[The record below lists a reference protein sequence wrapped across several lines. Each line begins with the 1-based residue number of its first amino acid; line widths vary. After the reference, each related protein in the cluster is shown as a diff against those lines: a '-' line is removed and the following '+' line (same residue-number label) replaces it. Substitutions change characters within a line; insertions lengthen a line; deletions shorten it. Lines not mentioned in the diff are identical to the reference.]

1 MPILLRYGNRY
12 VPKNLSNTLSQRKV
26 VTDRI
31 SIGCII
37 VKEFLLLVNREW
49 QDILRKPLA

>member
-12 VPKNLSNTLSQRKV
+12 LPKNLSNALSQRKV